1 MKDGK
6 MVLPLTIASLAG
18 IIGFFGYRSYK
29 AQTEH
34 PQFHGEILPCEGKP
48 NCISTSGPKT
58 HLGESWQLKGDFQAI
73 KRVILEKNPEVV
85 IDTEFFIHV
94 VFKSKLFKYPD
105 DFALKCVGKDIFY
118 RSSSRVGHSDL
129 GVNKKRIELFQE
141 ELRQLNLI
149 H

>member
-1 MKDGK
+1 MREVK
-6 MVLPLTIASLAG
+6 MFLPLSLASLVG

-48 NCISTSGPKT
+48 NCISTSGPKS

-73 KRVILEKNPEVV
+73 KRVILEKSPEVV
-85 IDTEFFIHV
+85 GDTEFFLHV

-105 DFALKCVGKDIFY
+105 DFTLKCVGKDIFY
-118 RSSSRVGHSDL
+118 RSSSRVGHSDM
-129 GVNKKRIELFQE
+129 GVNKKRIETFQE